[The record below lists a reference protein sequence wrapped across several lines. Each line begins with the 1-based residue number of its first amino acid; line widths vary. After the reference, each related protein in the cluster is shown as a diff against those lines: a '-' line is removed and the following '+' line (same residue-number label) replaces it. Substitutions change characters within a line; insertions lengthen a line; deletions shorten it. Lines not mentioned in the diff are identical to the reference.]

1 VYAFRVHLPD
11 DIRRAIDDL
20 VAAARTSFGDTL
32 RSVILYGSA
41 AEGRLRA
48 TSDVNLLFILKTF
61 DARVDAFRE
70 PFRFAQAAV
79 NVTAMF
85 VLEEELNEAFQA
97 FAQKFADIERRHA
110 VLHGDDLVA
119 NITIPRAALVRRLQ
133 QVLLNL
139 TLRLRGTYVEVSL
152 REEQCAIAVAES
164 AAPLRTSAASILEL
178 EGRGTLAPKEALET
192 LVRELDDDDRFDE
205 LLPHISEA
213 RERRIL
219 PAGRAAEF
227 LFATL
232 ELARALHER
241 SQRLTA

>member
-1 VYAFRVHLPD
+1 MYAFGVHLPQD
-11 DIRRAIDDL
+11 VQRTIDGL
-20 VAAARTSFGDTL
+20 VEAARTSFGDAL

-70 PFRFAQAAV
+70 PFRFAQAAS
-79 NVTAMF
+79 NVAAMF
-85 VLEEELNEAFQA
+85 VLEEELTDAAEA
-97 FAQKFADIERRHA
+97 FAQKFADIERRHV
-110 VLHGDDLVA
+110 VLHGDDLVE
-119 NITIPRAALVRRLQ
+119 NIHIPREALVRRLQ

-139 TLRLRGTYVEVSL
+139 TLRLRGTYIESSL
-152 REEQCAIAVAES
+152 REEQCAIAVAEA
-164 AAPLRTSAASILEL
+164 AAPLRTTAASILEL
-178 EGRGTLAPKEALET
+178 EGGGTLAPKEALET
-192 LVRELDDDDRFDE
+192 LAKELGRFDE
-205 LLPHISEA
+205 LLIHISEA
-213 RERRIL
+213 RERRML

-241 SQRLTA
+241 SHRLMP